1 MKASTLTTVAG
12 AGIGATLLANASP
25 AAALVGTIGCRLTPG
40 LVGLGDS
47 GHVALTFDDGPD
59 PASTPLFLDALDRC
73 GVRATFLLLGT
84 MVQQYPDV
92 ARQVV
97 TAGHEVGVHGYRHR
111 YMTWRTPSAVRDDLR
126 RSVDLV
132 GEATGVRPKWFRPPY
147 GALTLSAHRT
157 AHQLGL
163 RPVLWTAWGRDWR
176 PAATPRSVVRDV
188 ARGKLTGG
196 TVLLHDSDCTSA
208 PGSWQ
213 SALGALPAL
222 VELLGE
228 RGLRVGPLAEHG
240 L

>member
-1 MKASTLTTVAG
+1 MRTSTLSTVAS
-12 AGIGATLLANASP
+12 AGIAATFLANASP
-25 AAALVGTIGCRLTPG
+25 TVALVGAIGRRLTPG
-40 LVGLGDS
+40 LVGLGDP

-84 MVQQYPDV
+84 MVQQYPAV

-97 TAGHEVGVHGYRHR
+97 SAGHEIGVHGYRHR
-111 YMTWRTPSAVRDDLR
+111 YMTWRTRSAVRDDLQ

-132 GEATGVRPKWFRPPY
+132 GEATGVRPMWFRPPY
-147 GALTLSAHRT
+147 GALTLAAQRT
-157 AHQLGL
+157 ARQLEL

-176 PAATPRSVVRDV
+176 PAATPRSVLRDV
-188 ARGKLTGG
+188 SRGTLTGG

-213 SALGALPAL
+213 STLGALPGL